1 LKIEEKLNLLQFQK
15 QNQNENNKGGG
26 IMNDVKIASDLARMS
41 IGVMDTTAQIM
52 QLLRALTLFY
62 VEKMKDDRDRQLLLD
77 FYGAGEKEIK
87 LLREQNKK
95 DGKNNP
101 LTIKSYD
108 INPSNLKIL
117 QSICKRDGIAYM
129 INQISTTDLVPDG
142 IGDSVQTGKFTMS
155 VYSTRQQEFEAA
167 IREAKIRSGQELEM
181 DASYL
186 IGPSNLREKDAL
198 QRKGVIFI
206 DTQLASENPIKW
218 MKEPIPE
225 DKYVLMRQTIQKLPP
240 EMRSTLIYRKLE
252 DGTRQVGFLSK
263 TEQLFD
269 KKGNRYVEDRK
280 YDATNIMKG
289 VMASVNLQ
297 MRSKGIDDKL
307 KNIENISKLK
317 EIVIDKALK
326 NEFKSKDDILNDL
339 KSIKMD
345 ENDKKLFLSE
355 LNKKDF
361 DIKKLKEI
369 INKQDIKQETKD
381 AFSKDLDLSK
391 NELYIVPIT
400 INKTK
405 DNKIE
410 YTLNTKES
418 ICMDD
423 KFTVRVQGL
432 DDLVVK
438 DRDSMKNNLDKKLTE
453 FSEKDGN
460 SFVVLTRNEFNALE
474 LADKKYMKTGKKLK
488 NEKIKF
494 MSENEDK
501 YAFEQ
506 NHGITKEEFLANN
519 ILDQIHSKQERF
531 LAISD
536 NDYMSADEFLK
547 DVNKTVVEVAAKED
561 EITNKVD
568 ENYQTVKNE
577 VLQDIKDEEGEI
589 VVEDQDLGIEIYNAF
604 NESDELIGDK
614 EAYVLNDSF
623 DQYIK
628 NEAKSVENSQK
639 DLETEVQ
646 QVIPFGGEARE

>member
-1 LKIEEKLNLLQFQK
+1 
-15 QNQNENNKGGG
+15 
-26 IMNDVKIASDLARMS
+26 MNDVKIASDLARMS

-198 QRKGVIFI
+198 QRKGIIFI

-225 DKYVLMRQTIQKLPP
+225 DKYVLMRQAIQKLPP

-317 EIVIDKALK
+317 ELVIDKALK
-326 NEFKSKDDILNDL
+326 NEFKSKNDILNDL

-501 YAFEQ
+501 YTFEQ

-639 DLETEVQ
+639 NLETEVQ

>member
-1 LKIEEKLNLLQFQK
+1 
-15 QNQNENNKGGG
+15 
-26 IMNDVKIASDLARMS
+26 MNDVKIASDLARMS
-41 IGVMDTTAQIM
+41 IGVMDTTAQTM
-52 QLLRALTLFY
+52 QLLRALALFY

-87 LLREQNKK
+87 LLREQNQKK
-95 DGKNNP
+95 GTNNP

-117 QSICKRDGIAYM
+117 QSICKREEIAYI

-317 EIVIDKALK
+317 ELVIDKALK

-361 DIKKLKEI
+361 DIQKLKDI

-381 AFSKDLDLSK
+381 AFSKNLDLSK
-391 NELYIVPIT
+391 NELYIVPLT
-400 INKTK
+400 IKKTRGK
-405 DNKIE
+405 ERE
-410 YTLNTKES
+410 YTLNTRES
-418 ICMDD
+418 ICIDD

-453 FSEKDGN
+453 FSEKEGN
-460 SFVVLTRNEFNALE
+460 SFVVLTRDEYNALE
-474 LADKKYMKTGKKLK
+474 LADKKYMKTGKRLR

-494 MSENEDK
+494 MSENKDK

-506 NHGITKEEFLANN
+506 SNGITKEQFIADN

-568 ENYQTVKNE
+568 ERYQTVKNE
-577 VLQDIKDEEGEI
+577 VLQDIKEEEGEI
-589 VVEDQDLGIEIYNAF
+589 IVEDQDLGIEIYQAF
-604 NESDELIGDK
+604 DESNELIGDK

-628 NEAKSVENSQK
+628 NEAKSVENNQK

>member
-1 LKIEEKLNLLQFQK
+1 
-15 QNQNENNKGGG
+15 
-26 IMNDVKIASDLARMS
+26 MNDVKIASDLARMS

-307 KNIENISKLK
+307 KNIENINELK

-361 DIKKLKEI
+361 DIQKLKEI

-381 AFSKDLDLSK
+381 AFSKNLDLSK
-391 NELYIVPIT
+391 NELYIVPLT
-400 INKTK
+400 IKKTRGK
-405 DNKIE
+405 ERE
-410 YTLNTKES
+410 YTLNTRES
-418 ICMDD
+418 ICIDD

-453 FSEKDGN
+453 FSEKEGN
-460 SFVVLTRNEFNALE
+460 SFVVLTRDEYNALE
-474 LADKKYMKTGKKLK
+474 LADKKYMKTGKRLR

-506 NHGITKEEFLANN
+506 SNGITKEQFIADN

-547 DVNKTVVEVAAKED
+547 DVNKTVIEVAAKED

-568 ENYQTVKNE
+568 ERYQTVKNE

-628 NEAKSVENSQK
+628 NEAKSMENIDKDVEK
-639 DLETEVQ
+639 EVQ

>member
-1 LKIEEKLNLLQFQK
+1 
-15 QNQNENNKGGG
+15 
-26 IMNDVKIASDLARMS
+26 MNDVKIASDLARMS

-117 QSICKRDGIAYM
+117 QSICKREEIAYM

-317 EIVIDKALK
+317 ELVIDKALK

-339 KSIKMD
+339 KSIKMN

-361 DIKKLKEI
+361 DIQKLKDI
-369 INKQDIKQETKD
+369 INKQDIKQEMKD

-391 NELYIVPIT
+391 NELYIVPLT
-400 INKTK
+400 IKKTRGK
-405 DNKIE
+405 ERE
-410 YTLNTKES
+410 YTLNTRES
-418 ICMDD
+418 ICIDD

-453 FSEKDGN
+453 FSEKEGN
-460 SFVVLTRNEFNALE
+460 SFVVLTRDEYNALE
-474 LADKKYMKTGKKLK
+474 LADKKYMKTGKRLR

-547 DVNKTVVEVAAKED
+547 DVNKTVIEVAAKED

-568 ENYQTVKNE
+568 ERYQTVKNE
-577 VLQDIKDEEGEI
+577 VLQDIKEEEGEI
-589 VVEDQDLGIEIYNAF
+589 IVEDQDLGIEIYQAF
-604 NESDELIGDK
+604 DESNELIGDK

-628 NEAKSVENSQK
+628 NEAKSVENNQK

>member
-1 LKIEEKLNLLQFQK
+1 
-15 QNQNENNKGGG
+15 
-26 IMNDVKIASDLARMS
+26 MNDVKIASDLARMS

-186 IGPSNLREKDAL
+186 IGPSNLRKKDAL

-317 EIVIDKALK
+317 ELVIDKALK

-361 DIKKLKEI
+361 DIQKLKDI

-381 AFSKDLDLSK
+381 AFSKNLDLSK
-391 NELYIVPIT
+391 NELYIVPLT
-400 INKTK
+400 IKKTRGK
-405 DNKIE
+405 ERE
-410 YTLNTKES
+410 YTLNTRES
-418 ICMDD
+418 ICIDD

-453 FSEKDGN
+453 FSEKEGN
-460 SFVVLTRNEFNALE
+460 SFVVLTRDEYNALE
-474 LADKKYMKTGKKLK
+474 LADKKYMKTGKRLR

-506 NHGITKEEFLANN
+506 SNGITKEQFIADN

-568 ENYQTVKNE
+568 ERYQTVKNE
-577 VLQDIKDEEGEI
+577 VLQDIKEEEGEI
-589 VVEDQDLGIEIYNAF
+589 IVEDQDLGIEIYQAF
-604 NESDELIGDK
+604 DESNELIGDK

-628 NEAKSVENSQK
+628 NEAKSVENNQK

>member
-1 LKIEEKLNLLQFQK
+1 
-15 QNQNENNKGGG
+15 
-26 IMNDVKIASDLARMS
+26 MNDVKIASDLARMS

-317 EIVIDKALK
+317 ELVIYKALK

-361 DIKKLKEI
+361 DIQKLKDI

-381 AFSKDLDLSK
+381 AFSKNLDLSK
-391 NELYIVPIT
+391 NELYIVPLT
-400 INKTK
+400 IKKTRGK
-405 DNKIE
+405 ERE
-410 YTLNTKES
+410 YTLNTRES
-418 ICMDD
+418 ICIDD

-453 FSEKDGN
+453 FSEKEGN
-460 SFVVLTRNEFNALE
+460 SFVVLTRNEYNALE
-474 LADKKYMKTGKKLK
+474 LADKKYMKTGKRLR

-506 NHGITKEEFLANN
+506 SNGITKEQFIADN

-568 ENYQTVKNE
+568 ERYQTVKNE
-577 VLQDIKDEEGEI
+577 VLQDIKEEEGEI
-589 VVEDQDLGIEIYNAF
+589 IVEDQDLGIEIYNAF

-628 NEAKSVENSQK
+628 NEAKSMENIDKDVEK
-639 DLETEVQ
+639 EVQ

>member
-1 LKIEEKLNLLQFQK
+1 
-15 QNQNENNKGGG
+15 
-26 IMNDVKIASDLARMS
+26 MNDVKIASDLARMS

-87 LLREQNKK
+87 LLREQNQKK
-95 DGKNNP
+95 GTNNP

-117 QSICKRDGIAYM
+117 QSICKREEIAYM

-225 DKYVLMRQTIQKLPP
+225 DKYVLMRQAIQKLPP

-317 EIVIDKALK
+317 ELVIDKALK

-361 DIKKLKEI
+361 DIQKLKDI
-369 INKQDIKQETKD
+369 INKQDIKQEMKD

-391 NELYIVPIT
+391 NELYIVPLT
-400 INKTK
+400 IKKTRGK
-405 DNKIE
+405 ERE
-410 YTLNTKES
+410 YTLNTRES
-418 ICMDD
+418 ICIDD

-453 FSEKDGN
+453 FSEKEGN
-460 SFVVLTRNEFNALE
+460 SFVVLTRDEYNALE
-474 LADKKYMKTGKKLK
+474 LADKKYMKTGKRLR

-506 NHGITKEEFLANN
+506 SNGITKEQFIADN

-547 DVNKTVVEVAAKED
+547 DVNKTVIEVAAKED

-568 ENYQTVKNE
+568 ERYQTVKNE

-628 NEAKSVENSQK
+628 NEAKSVENNQK

>member
-1 LKIEEKLNLLQFQK
+1 
-15 QNQNENNKGGG
+15 
-26 IMNDVKIASDLARMS
+26 MNDVKIASDLARMS

-87 LLREQNKK
+87 LLREQNQKK
-95 DGKNNP
+95 GTNNP

-117 QSICKRDGIAYM
+117 QSICKREGIAYM

-345 ENDKKLFLSE
+345 ETDKKLFLSE

-438 DRDSMKNNLDKKLTE
+438 DRDSIKNNLDKKLTE

-501 YAFEQ
+501 YTFEQ

>member
-1 LKIEEKLNLLQFQK
+1 
-15 QNQNENNKGGG
+15 
-26 IMNDVKIASDLARMS
+26 MNDVKIASDLARMS

-77 FYGAGEKEIK
+77 FYGAGKKEIK
-87 LLREQNKK
+87 LLREQNQKK
-95 DGKNNP
+95 GTNNP

-117 QSICKRDGIAYM
+117 QSICKREGIAYM

-307 KNIENISKLK
+307 KNIENINELK

-369 INKQDIKQETKD
+369 INKQDLKQETKD

-568 ENYQTVKNE
+568 ERYQTVKNE
-577 VLQDIKDEEGEI
+577 VLQDIKEEEGEI
-589 VVEDQDLGIEIYNAF
+589 IVEDQDLGIEIYQAF
-604 NESDELIGDK
+604 DESNELIGDK

-628 NEAKSVENSQK
+628 NEAKSVENNQK

-646 QVIPFGGEARE
+646 QVIPFGGEERE

>member
-1 LKIEEKLNLLQFQK
+1 
-15 QNQNENNKGGG
+15 
-26 IMNDVKIASDLARMS
+26 MNDVKIASDLARMS

-87 LLREQNKK
+87 LLREQNQKK
-95 DGKNNP
+95 GTNNP

-307 KNIENISKLK
+307 KNIETISKLK
-317 EIVIDKALK
+317 ELVIDKALK
-326 NEFKSKDDILNDL
+326 NEFKSKDDIMNDL

-361 DIKKLKEI
+361 DIQKLKDI

-381 AFSKDLDLSK
+381 AFFKDLDLSK
-391 NELYIVPIT
+391 NELYIVPLT
-400 INKTK
+400 IKKTRGK
-405 DNKIE
+405 ERE
-410 YTLNTKES
+410 YTLNTRES
-418 ICMDD
+418 ICVDD

-453 FSEKDGN
+453 FSEKEGN
-460 SFVVLTRNEFNALE
+460 SFVVLTRDEYNALE
-474 LADKKYMKTGKKLK
+474 LADKKYMKTGKRLR

-506 NHGITKEEFLANN
+506 SNGITKEQFIADN

-568 ENYQTVKNE
+568 ERYQTVKNE
-577 VLQDIKDEEGEI
+577 VLQDIKEEEGEI
-589 VVEDQDLGIEIYNAF
+589 IVEDQDLGIEIYQAF
-604 NESDELIGDK
+604 DESNELIGDK

-628 NEAKSVENSQK
+628 NEAKSVENNQK

>member
-1 LKIEEKLNLLQFQK
+1 
-15 QNQNENNKGGG
+15 
-26 IMNDVKIASDLARMS
+26 MNDVKIASDLARMS

-87 LLREQNKK
+87 LLREQNQKK
-95 DGKNNP
+95 GTNNP

-186 IGPSNLREKDAL
+186 IGPSNLREKDVL

-225 DKYVLMRQTIQKLPP
+225 DKYVLMRQAIQKLPP

-317 EIVIDKALK
+317 ELVIDKALK

-361 DIKKLKEI
+361 DIQKLKDI

-381 AFSKDLDLSK
+381 AFSKNLDLSK
-391 NELYIVPIT
+391 NELYIVPLT
-400 INKTK
+400 IKKTRGK
-405 DNKIE
+405 ERE
-410 YTLNTKES
+410 YTLNTRES
-418 ICMDD
+418 ICIDD

-453 FSEKDGN
+453 FSEKEGN
-460 SFVVLTRNEFNALE
+460 SFVVLTRDEYNALE
-474 LADKKYMKTGKKLK
+474 LADKKYMKTGKRLR

-494 MSENEDK
+494 MSENEDR

-506 NHGITKEEFLANN
+506 NHGITKEQFLADN

-568 ENYQTVKNE
+568 ERYQTVKNE
-577 VLQDIKDEEGEI
+577 VLQDIKEEEGEI
-589 VVEDQDLGIEIYNAF
+589 IVEDQDLGIEIYQAF
-604 NESDELIGDK
+604 DESNELIGDK

-628 NEAKSVENSQK
+628 NEAKSVENNQK

-646 QVIPFGGEARE
+646 QVIPFGGEERE

>member
-1 LKIEEKLNLLQFQK
+1 
-15 QNQNENNKGGG
+15 
-26 IMNDVKIASDLARMS
+26 MNDVKIASDLARMS

-87 LLREQNKK
+87 LLREQNQKK
-95 DGKNNP
+95 GTNNP

-117 QSICKRDGIAYM
+117 QSICKREEIAYM

-317 EIVIDKALK
+317 ELVIDKALK

-361 DIKKLKEI
+361 DIQKLKDI

-381 AFSKDLDLSK
+381 AFSKNLDLSK
-391 NELYIVPIT
+391 NELYIVPLT
-400 INKTK
+400 IKKTRGK
-405 DNKIE
+405 ERE
-410 YTLNTKES
+410 YTLNTRES
-418 ICMDD
+418 ICIDD

-453 FSEKDGN
+453 FSEKEGN
-460 SFVVLTRNEFNALE
+460 SFVVLTRDEYNALE
-474 LADKKYMKTGKKLK
+474 LADKKYMKTGKRLR

-506 NHGITKEEFLANN
+506 SNGITKEQFIADN

-568 ENYQTVKNE
+568 ERYQTVKNE
-577 VLQDIKDEEGEI
+577 VLQDIKEEEGEI
-589 VVEDQDLGIEIYNAF
+589 IVEDQDLGIEIYQAF
-604 NESDELIGDK
+604 DESNELIGDK

-628 NEAKSVENSQK
+628 NEAKSVENNQK

>member
-1 LKIEEKLNLLQFQK
+1 
-15 QNQNENNKGGG
+15 
-26 IMNDVKIASDLARMS
+26 MNDVKIASDLARMS

-87 LLREQNKK
+87 LLREQNQKK
-95 DGKNNP
+95 GTNNP

-307 KNIENISKLK
+307 KNIENINKLK
-317 EIVIDKALK
+317 EIAINKVLT

-361 DIKKLKEI
+361 DIQKLKDI
-369 INKQDIKQETKD
+369 INKQDIKKETKD
-381 AFSKDLDLSK
+381 ALSKNLDLSK
-391 NELYIVPIT
+391 NELYIVPVT
-400 INKTK
+400 IKKTRGK
-405 DNKIE
+405 ERE

-418 ICMDD
+418 ICIDD

-453 FSEKDGN
+453 FSEKEGN
-460 SFVVLTRNEFNALE
+460 SFVVLTRDEYNALE
-474 LADKKYMKTGKKLK
+474 LADKKYMKTEKRLR

-506 NHGITKEEFLANN
+506 NHGLTKEEFLANN

-547 DVNKTVVEVAAKED
+547 DVNKTVIEVAAKED

-568 ENYQTVKNE
+568 ERYQTVKNE

-628 NEAKSVENSQK
+628 NEAKSMENIDKDVEK
-639 DLETEVQ
+639 EVQ

>member
-1 LKIEEKLNLLQFQK
+1 
-15 QNQNENNKGGG
+15 
-26 IMNDVKIASDLARMS
+26 MNDVKIASDLARMS

-87 LLREQNKK
+87 LLREQNQKK
-95 DGKNNP
+95 GTNNP

-117 QSICKRDGIAYM
+117 QSICKKEGIAYM

-317 EIVIDKALK
+317 ELVIDKALK

-339 KSIKMD
+339 KSIKMN

-361 DIKKLKEI
+361 DIQKLKDI
-369 INKQDIKQETKD
+369 INKQDIKQEMKD

-391 NELYIVPIT
+391 NELYIVPLT
-400 INKTK
+400 IKKTRGK
-405 DNKIE
+405 ERE
-410 YTLNTKES
+410 YTLNTRES
-418 ICMDD
+418 ICIDD

-453 FSEKDGN
+453 FSEKEGN
-460 SFVVLTRNEFNALE
+460 SFVVLTRDEYNALE
-474 LADKKYMKTGKKLK
+474 LADKKYMKTGKRLR

-547 DVNKTVVEVAAKED
+547 DVNKTVIEVAAKED

-568 ENYQTVKNE
+568 ERYQTVKNE

-628 NEAKSVENSQK
+628 NEAKSVENNQK

>member
-1 LKIEEKLNLLQFQK
+1 
-15 QNQNENNKGGG
+15 
-26 IMNDVKIASDLARMS
+26 MNDVKIASDLARMS

-87 LLREQNKK
+87 LLREQNQKK
-95 DGKNNP
+95 GTNNP

-117 QSICKRDGIAYM
+117 QSICKREGIAYM

-501 YAFEQ
+501 YVFEQ

>member
-1 LKIEEKLNLLQFQK
+1 
-15 QNQNENNKGGG
+15 
-26 IMNDVKIASDLARMS
+26 MNDVKIASDLARMS

-87 LLREQNKK
+87 LLREQNQKK
-95 DGKNNP
+95 GTNNP

-225 DKYVLMRQTIQKLPP
+225 DKYVLMRQAIQKLPP

-317 EIVIDKALK
+317 ELVIDKALK
-326 NEFKSKDDILNDL
+326 NEFKSKDNILNDL

-361 DIKKLKEI
+361 DIQKLKDI

-381 AFSKDLDLSK
+381 AFSKNLDLSK
-391 NELYIVPIT
+391 NELYIVPLT
-400 INKTK
+400 IKKTRGK
-405 DNKIE
+405 ERE
-410 YTLNTKES
+410 YTLNTRES
-418 ICMDD
+418 ICIDD

-453 FSEKDGN
+453 FSEKEGN
-460 SFVVLTRNEFNALE
+460 SFVVLTRDEYNALE
-474 LADKKYMKTGKKLK
+474 LADKKYMKTGKRLR

-547 DVNKTVVEVAAKED
+547 DVNKTVIEVAAKED

-568 ENYQTVKNE
+568 ERYQTVKNE

-628 NEAKSVENSQK
+628 NEAKSVENNQK

>member
-1 LKIEEKLNLLQFQK
+1 
-15 QNQNENNKGGG
+15 
-26 IMNDVKIASDLARMS
+26 MNDVKIASDLARMS

-87 LLREQNKK
+87 LLREQNQKK
-95 DGKNNP
+95 GTNNP

-317 EIVIDKALK
+317 ELVIDKALK

-361 DIKKLKEI
+361 DIQKLKDI

-381 AFSKDLDLSK
+381 AFSKNLDLSK
-391 NELYIVPIT
+391 NELYIVPLT
-400 INKTK
+400 IKKTRGK
-405 DNKIE
+405 ERE
-410 YTLNTKES
+410 YTLNTRES
-418 ICMDD
+418 ICIDD

-453 FSEKDGN
+453 FSEKEGN
-460 SFVVLTRNEFNALE
+460 SFVVLTRDEYNALE
-474 LADKKYMKTGKKLK
+474 LADKKYMKTGKRLR

-506 NHGITKEEFLANN
+506 SNGITKEQFIADN

-568 ENYQTVKNE
+568 ERYQTVKNE
-577 VLQDIKDEEGEI
+577 VLQDIKEEEGEI
-589 VVEDQDLGIEIYNAF
+589 IVEDQDLGIEIYQAF
-604 NESDELIGDK
+604 DESNELIGDK

-628 NEAKSVENSQK
+628 NEAKSVENNQK

>member
-1 LKIEEKLNLLQFQK
+1 
-15 QNQNENNKGGG
+15 
-26 IMNDVKIASDLARMS
+26 MNDVKIASDLARMS

-87 LLREQNKK
+87 LLREQNQKK
-95 DGKNNP
+95 GTNNP

-317 EIVIDKALK
+317 ELVIDKALK

-361 DIKKLKEI
+361 DIQKLKDI

-381 AFSKDLDLSK
+381 AFSKNLDLSK
-391 NELYIVPIT
+391 NELYIVPLT
-400 INKTK
+400 IKKTRGK
-405 DNKIE
+405 ERE
-410 YTLNTKES
+410 YTLNTRES
-418 ICMDD
+418 ICIDD

-453 FSEKDGN
+453 FSEKEGN
-460 SFVVLTRNEFNALE
+460 SFVVLTRDEYNALE
-474 LADKKYMKTGKKLK
+474 LADKKYMKTGKRLR

-506 NHGITKEEFLANN
+506 SNGITKEQFIADN

-568 ENYQTVKNE
+568 ERYQTVKNE
-577 VLQDIKDEEGEI
+577 VLQDIKEEEGEI
-589 VVEDQDLGIEIYNAF
+589 IVEDQDLGIEIYQAF
-604 NESDELIGDK
+604 DESNELIGDK
-614 EAYVLNDSF
+614 EAYILNDSF

-628 NEAKSVENSQK
+628 NEAKSVENNQK

>member
-1 LKIEEKLNLLQFQK
+1 
-15 QNQNENNKGGG
+15 
-26 IMNDVKIASDLARMS
+26 MNDVKIASDLARMS

-87 LLREQNKK
+87 LLREQNQKK
-95 DGKNNP
+95 GTNNP

-225 DKYVLMRQTIQKLPP
+225 DKYVLMRQAIQKLPP

-317 EIVIDKALK
+317 ELVIDKALK

-361 DIKKLKEI
+361 DIQKLKDI
-369 INKQDIKQETKD
+369 INKQDIKQEMKD
-381 AFSKDLDLSK
+381 AFSKNLDLSK
-391 NELYIVPIT
+391 NELYIVPLT
-400 INKTK
+400 IKKTRGK
-405 DNKIE
+405 ERE
-410 YTLNTKES
+410 YTLNTRES
-418 ICMDD
+418 ICIDD

-453 FSEKDGN
+453 FSEKEGN
-460 SFVVLTRNEFNALE
+460 SFVVLTRDEYNALE
-474 LADKKYMKTGKKLK
+474 LADKKYMKTGKRLR

-494 MSENEDK
+494 MSENEDR

-506 NHGITKEEFLANN
+506 NHGITKEQFLADT

-547 DVNKTVVEVAAKED
+547 DINKTVIEVAAKED

-568 ENYQTVKNE
+568 ERYQTVKNE

-589 VVEDQDLGIEIYNAF
+589 IVEDQDLGIEIYQAF
-604 NESDELIGDK
+604 DESNELIGDK

-628 NEAKSVENSQK
+628 NEAKSVENNQK

>member
-1 LKIEEKLNLLQFQK
+1 
-15 QNQNENNKGGG
+15 
-26 IMNDVKIASDLARMS
+26 MNDVKIASDLARMS

-87 LLREQNKK
+87 LLREQNQKK
-95 DGKNNP
+95 GTNNP

-117 QSICKRDGIAYM
+117 QSICKREGIAYM

-317 EIVIDKALK
+317 ELVIDKALK

-381 AFSKDLDLSK
+381 VFSKDLNLSK

-547 DVNKTVVEVAAKED
+547 DVNKTVIEVAAKED

-628 NEAKSVENSQK
+628 NEAKSVADNQK

>member
-1 LKIEEKLNLLQFQK
+1 
-15 QNQNENNKGGG
+15 
-26 IMNDVKIASDLARMS
+26 MNDVKIASDLARMS

-198 QRKGVIFI
+198 QRKGIIFI

-225 DKYVLMRQTIQKLPP
+225 DKYVLMRQAIQKLPP

-628 NEAKSVENSQK
+628 NEAKSVADNQK

>member
-1 LKIEEKLNLLQFQK
+1 
-15 QNQNENNKGGG
+15 
-26 IMNDVKIASDLARMS
+26 MNDVKIASDLARMS

-317 EIVIDKALK
+317 ELVIDKALK
-326 NEFKSKDDILNDL
+326 NEFKSKDDIMNDL

-628 NEAKSVENSQK
+628 NEAKSVADNQK

>member
-1 LKIEEKLNLLQFQK
+1 
-15 QNQNENNKGGG
+15 
-26 IMNDVKIASDLARMS
+26 MNDVKIASDLARMS

-87 LLREQNKK
+87 LLREQNQKK
-95 DGKNNP
+95 GTNNP

-155 VYSTRQQEFEAA
+155 IYSTRQQEFEAA

-198 QRKGVIFI
+198 QRKGIIFI

-317 EIVIDKALK
+317 ELVIDKALK

-369 INKQDIKQETKD
+369 INKQDLKQETKD

-438 DRDSMKNNLDKKLTE
+438 DRYSMKNNLDKKLTE

-568 ENYQTVKNE
+568 ERYQTVKNE
-577 VLQDIKDEEGEI
+577 VLQDIKEEEGEI
-589 VVEDQDLGIEIYNAF
+589 IVEDQDLGIEIYQAF
-604 NESDELIGDK
+604 DESNELIGDK

-628 NEAKSVENSQK
+628 NEAKSVENNQK

-646 QVIPFGGEARE
+646 QVIPFGGEERE

>member
-1 LKIEEKLNLLQFQK
+1 
-15 QNQNENNKGGG
+15 
-26 IMNDVKIASDLARMS
+26 MNDVKIASDLARMS

-87 LLREQNKK
+87 LLREQNQKK
-95 DGKNNP
+95 GTNNP

-225 DKYVLMRQTIQKLPP
+225 DKYVLMRQAIQKLPP

-317 EIVIDKALK
+317 ELVIDKALK

-361 DIKKLKEI
+361 DIQKLKDI

-381 AFSKDLDLSK
+381 AFSKNLDLSK
-391 NELYIVPIT
+391 NELYIVPLT
-400 INKTK
+400 IKKTRGK
-405 DNKIE
+405 ERE
-410 YTLNTKES
+410 YTLNTRES
-418 ICMDD
+418 ICIDD

-453 FSEKDGN
+453 FSEKEGN
-460 SFVVLTRNEFNALE
+460 SFVVLTRDEYNALE
-474 LADKKYMKTGKKLK
+474 LADKKYMKTGKRLR

-506 NHGITKEEFLANN
+506 SNGITKEQFIADN

-568 ENYQTVKNE
+568 ERYQTVKNE
-577 VLQDIKDEEGEI
+577 VLQDIKEEEGEI
-589 VVEDQDLGIEIYNAF
+589 IVEDQDLGIEIYQAF
-604 NESDELIGDK
+604 DESNELIGDK

-628 NEAKSVENSQK
+628 NEAKSVENNQK

>member
-1 LKIEEKLNLLQFQK
+1 
-15 QNQNENNKGGG
+15 
-26 IMNDVKIASDLARMS
+26 MNDVKIASDLARMS

-87 LLREQNKK
+87 LLREQNQKK
-95 DGKNNP
+95 GTNNP

-117 QSICKRDGIAYM
+117 QSICKREGIAYM

-345 ENDKKLFLSE
+345 ETDKKLFLSE

-536 NDYMSADEFLK
+536 NDYMTADEFLK
-547 DVNKTVVEVAAKED
+547 DVNKTVIEVAAKED

-628 NEAKSVENSQK
+628 NEAKSMENIDKNVEK
-639 DLETEVQ
+639 EVQ
-646 QVIPFGGEARE
+646 QVIPLGGEARE

>member
-1 LKIEEKLNLLQFQK
+1 
-15 QNQNENNKGGG
+15 
-26 IMNDVKIASDLARMS
+26 MNDVKIASDLARMS

-52 QLLRALTLFY
+52 QLLRDLTLFY

-87 LLREQNKK
+87 LLREQNQKK
-95 DGKNNP
+95 GTNNP

-317 EIVIDKALK
+317 ELVIDKALK

-361 DIKKLKEI
+361 DIQKLKDI

-381 AFSKDLDLSK
+381 ALSKNLDLSK
-391 NELYIVPIT
+391 NELYIVPLT
-400 INKTK
+400 IKKTRGK
-405 DNKIE
+405 ERE
-410 YTLNTKES
+410 YTLNTRES
-418 ICMDD
+418 ICIDD

-453 FSEKDGN
+453 FSEKEGN
-460 SFVVLTRNEFNALE
+460 SFVVLTRDEYNALE
-474 LADKKYMKTGKKLK
+474 LADKKYMKTGKRLR

-494 MSENEDK
+494 MSENEDR

-506 NHGITKEEFLANN
+506 NHGITKEQFLADT

-531 LAISD
+531 LAISN

-547 DVNKTVVEVAAKED
+547 DVNKTVIEVAAKED

-568 ENYQTVKNE
+568 ERYQTVKNE
-577 VLQDIKDEEGEI
+577 VLQDIKEEEGEI
-589 VVEDQDLGIEIYNAF
+589 IVEDQDLGIEIYQAF
-604 NESDELIGDK
+604 DESNELIGDK

-628 NEAKSVENSQK
+628 NEAKSVENNQK

-646 QVIPFGGEARE
+646 QVIPFGGEVRE

>member
-1 LKIEEKLNLLQFQK
+1 
-15 QNQNENNKGGG
+15 
-26 IMNDVKIASDLARMS
+26 MNDVKIASDLARMS

-339 KSIKMD
+339 KLIKMD

-604 NESDELIGDK
+604 NESDELIGNK

-628 NEAKSVENSQK
+628 NEAKSVENNQK

>member
-1 LKIEEKLNLLQFQK
+1 
-15 QNQNENNKGGG
+15 
-26 IMNDVKIASDLARMS
+26 MNDVKIASDLARMS

-87 LLREQNKK
+87 LLREQNQKK
-95 DGKNNP
+95 GTNNP

-225 DKYVLMRQTIQKLPP
+225 DKYVLMRQAIQKLPP

-307 KNIENISKLK
+307 KNIENINELK

-361 DIKKLKEI
+361 DIQKLKDI

-547 DVNKTVVEVAAKED
+547 DVNKTVIEVAAKED

-568 ENYQTVKNE
+568 ERYQTVKNE

-628 NEAKSVENSQK
+628 NEAKSVENNQK

>member
-1 LKIEEKLNLLQFQK
+1 
-15 QNQNENNKGGG
+15 
-26 IMNDVKIASDLARMS
+26 MNDVKIASDLARMS

-87 LLREQNKK
+87 LLREQNQKK
-95 DGKNNP
+95 GTNNP

-317 EIVIDKALK
+317 ELVIDKALK

-361 DIKKLKEI
+361 DIQKLKDI
-369 INKQDIKQETKD
+369 INKQDIKQEMKD
-381 AFSKDLDLSK
+381 AFSKNLDLSK
-391 NELYIVPIT
+391 NELYIVPLT
-400 INKTK
+400 IKKTRGK
-405 DNKIE
+405 ERE
-410 YTLNTKES
+410 YTLNTRES
-418 ICMDD
+418 ICIDD

-453 FSEKDGN
+453 FSEKEGN
-460 SFVVLTRNEFNALE
+460 SFVVLTRDEYNALE
-474 LADKKYMKTGKKLK
+474 LANKKYMKTGKRLR

-506 NHGITKEEFLANN
+506 SNGITKEQFLADN

-547 DVNKTVVEVAAKED
+547 DVNKTVIEVAAKED

-568 ENYQTVKNE
+568 ERYQTVKNE

-589 VVEDQDLGIEIYNAF
+589 VVEDQDLGIEIYQAF
-604 NESDELIGDK
+604 DESNELIGDK

-628 NEAKSVENSQK
+628 NEAKSVENNQK

-646 QVIPFGGEARE
+646 QVIPFGGEERE

>member
-1 LKIEEKLNLLQFQK
+1 
-15 QNQNENNKGGG
+15 
-26 IMNDVKIASDLARMS
+26 MNDVKIASDLARMS

-87 LLREQNKK
+87 LLREQNQKK
-95 DGKNNP
+95 GTNNP

-142 IGDSVQTGKFTMS
+142 IGDSIQTGKFTMS

-297 MRSKGIDDKL
+297 MRSKEIDDKL

-501 YAFEQ
+501 YVFEQ

>member
-1 LKIEEKLNLLQFQK
+1 
-15 QNQNENNKGGG
+15 
-26 IMNDVKIASDLARMS
+26 MNDVKIASDLARMS

-225 DKYVLMRQTIQKLPP
+225 DKYVLMRQAIQKLPP

-297 MRSKGIDDKL
+297 MRSKEIDDKL

-317 EIVIDKALK
+317 ELVIDKALK

-361 DIKKLKEI
+361 DIQKLKDI
-369 INKQDIKQETKD
+369 INKQDIKQEIKD
-381 AFSKDLDLSK
+381 AFSKNLDLSK
-391 NELYIVPIT
+391 NELYIVPLT
-400 INKTK
+400 IKKTRGK
-405 DNKIE
+405 ERE
-410 YTLNTKES
+410 YTLNTRES
-418 ICMDD
+418 ICVDD

-453 FSEKDGN
+453 FSEKEGN
-460 SFVVLTRNEFNALE
+460 SFVVLTRDEYNALE
-474 LADKKYMKTGKKLK
+474 LADKKYMKTGKRLR

-494 MSENEDK
+494 MSENEDR

-506 NHGITKEEFLANN
+506 NHGITKEQFLADT

-547 DVNKTVVEVAAKED
+547 DVNKTVIEVAAKED

-568 ENYQTVKNE
+568 ERYQTVKNE
-577 VLQDIKDEEGEI
+577 VLQDIKEEEGEI
-589 VVEDQDLGIEIYNAF
+589 IVEDQDLGIEIYQAF
-604 NESDELIGDK
+604 DESNELIGDK

-628 NEAKSVENSQK
+628 NETKSVENNQK

>member
-1 LKIEEKLNLLQFQK
+1 
-15 QNQNENNKGGG
+15 
-26 IMNDVKIASDLARMS
+26 MNDVKIASDLARMS

-87 LLREQNKK
+87 LLREQNQKK
-95 DGKNNP
+95 GTNNP

-117 QSICKRDGIAYM
+117 QSICKREGIAYM

-225 DKYVLMRQTIQKLPP
+225 DKYVLMRQAIQKLPP

-317 EIVIDKALK
+317 EIAIDKALK

-547 DVNKTVVEVAAKED
+547 DVNKTVIEVAAKED

-628 NEAKSVENSQK
+628 NEAKSVENNQK

>member
-1 LKIEEKLNLLQFQK
+1 
-15 QNQNENNKGGG
+15 
-26 IMNDVKIASDLARMS
+26 MNDVKIASDLARMS

-317 EIVIDKALK
+317 ELVIDKALK

-361 DIKKLKEI
+361 DIQKLKDI

-547 DVNKTVVEVAAKED
+547 DVNKTVIEVAAKED

-568 ENYQTVKNE
+568 ERYQTVKNE

-589 VVEDQDLGIEIYNAF
+589 VVEDQDLGIEIYQAF
-604 NESDELIGDK
+604 DESNELIGDK

>member
-1 LKIEEKLNLLQFQK
+1 
-15 QNQNENNKGGG
+15 
-26 IMNDVKIASDLARMS
+26 MNDVKIASDLARMS

-198 QRKGVIFI
+198 QRKGIIFI

-225 DKYVLMRQTIQKLPP
+225 DKYVLMRQAIQKLPP

-339 KSIKMD
+339 KLIKMD

-531 LAISD
+531 LSISD

-568 ENYQTVKNE
+568 ERYQTVKNE

-589 VVEDQDLGIEIYNAF
+589 VVEDQDLGIEIYQAF
-604 NESDELIGDK
+604 DESNELIGDK

-628 NEAKSVENSQK
+628 NEAKSVENNQK

>member
-1 LKIEEKLNLLQFQK
+1 
-15 QNQNENNKGGG
+15 
-26 IMNDVKIASDLARMS
+26 MNDVKIASDLARMS

-62 VEKMKDDRDRQLLLD
+62 VEKMKDDRDRQLLLN

-198 QRKGVIFI
+198 QRKGIIFI

-225 DKYVLMRQTIQKLPP
+225 DKYVLMRQAIQKLPP

-339 KSIKMD
+339 KLIKMD

-361 DIKKLKEI
+361 DIQKLKDI

-381 AFSKDLDLSK
+381 AFSKNLDLSK
-391 NELYIVPIT
+391 NELYIVPLT
-400 INKTK
+400 IKKTRGK
-405 DNKIE
+405 ERE
-410 YTLNTKES
+410 YTLNTRES
-418 ICMDD
+418 ICIDD

-453 FSEKDGN
+453 FSEKEGN
-460 SFVVLTRNEFNALE
+460 SFVVLTRDEYNALE
-474 LADKKYMKTGKKLK
+474 LADKKYMKTGKRLR

-506 NHGITKEEFLANN
+506 SNGITKEQFIADN

-568 ENYQTVKNE
+568 ERYQTVKNE
-577 VLQDIKDEEGEI
+577 VLQDIKEEEGEI
-589 VVEDQDLGIEIYNAF
+589 IVEDQDLGIEIYQAF
-604 NESDELIGDK
+604 DESNELIGDK
-614 EAYVLNDSF
+614 ESYVLNDSF

-628 NEAKSVENSQK
+628 NEAKSVENNQK

-646 QVIPFGGEARE
+646 QVIPFGGKARE

>member
-1 LKIEEKLNLLQFQK
+1 
-15 QNQNENNKGGG
+15 
-26 IMNDVKIASDLARMS
+26 MNDVKIASDLARMS

-87 LLREQNKK
+87 LLREQNQKK
-95 DGKNNP
+95 GTNNP

-198 QRKGVIFI
+198 QRKNVIFI

-317 EIVIDKALK
+317 ELVIDKALK

-361 DIKKLKEI
+361 DIQKLKDI

-381 AFSKDLDLSK
+381 AFSKNLDLSK
-391 NELYIVPIT
+391 NELYIVPLT
-400 INKTK
+400 IKKTRGK
-405 DNKIE
+405 ERE
-410 YTLNTKES
+410 YTLNTRES
-418 ICMDD
+418 ICIDD

-453 FSEKDGN
+453 FSEKEGN
-460 SFVVLTRNEFNALE
+460 SFVVLTRDEYNALE
-474 LADKKYMKTGKKLK
+474 LADKKYMKTGKRLR

-506 NHGITKEEFLANN
+506 SNGITKEQFIADN

-536 NDYMSADEFLK
+536 NDYMSADKFLK

-568 ENYQTVKNE
+568 ERYQTVKNE
-577 VLQDIKDEEGEI
+577 VLQDIKEEEGEI
-589 VVEDQDLGIEIYNAF
+589 IVEDQDLGIEIYQAF
-604 NESDELIGDK
+604 DESNELIGDK

-628 NEAKSVENSQK
+628 NEAKSVENNQK

>member
-1 LKIEEKLNLLQFQK
+1 
-15 QNQNENNKGGG
+15 
-26 IMNDVKIASDLARMS
+26 MNDVKIASDLARMS

-87 LLREQNKK
+87 LLREQNQKK
-95 DGKNNP
+95 GTNNP

-317 EIVIDKALK
+317 ELVIYKALK
-326 NEFKSKDDILNDL
+326 NEFKSKDDIMNDL

-361 DIKKLKEI
+361 DIQKLKNI
-369 INKQDIKQETKD
+369 IDKQDIKQEAKD
-381 AFSKDLDLSK
+381 AFFKDLDLSK

-568 ENYQTVKNE
+568 ERYQTVKNE
-577 VLQDIKDEEGEI
+577 VLQDIKEEEGEI
-589 VVEDQDLGIEIYNAF
+589 IVEDQDLGIEIYQAF
-604 NESDELIGDK
+604 DESNDLIGDK

-628 NEAKSVENSQK
+628 NEAKSVENNQK

-646 QVIPFGGEARE
+646 QVIPLGGEARE

>member
-1 LKIEEKLNLLQFQK
+1 
-15 QNQNENNKGGG
+15 
-26 IMNDVKIASDLARMS
+26 MNDVKIASDLARMS

-62 VEKMKDDRDRQLLLD
+62 VEKMKDDRDRQLLMD

-198 QRKGVIFI
+198 QRKGIIFI

-225 DKYVLMRQTIQKLPP
+225 DKYVLMRQAIQKLPP

-317 EIVIDKALK
+317 ELVIDKALK

-361 DIKKLKEI
+361 DIQKLKDI
-369 INKQDIKQETKD
+369 INKQDIKQEIKD
-381 AFSKDLDLSK
+381 AFSKNLDLSK
-391 NELYIVPIT
+391 NELYIVPLT
-400 INKTK
+400 IKKTRGK
-405 DNKIE
+405 ERE
-410 YTLNTKES
+410 YTLNTRES
-418 ICMDD
+418 ICIDD

-453 FSEKDGN
+453 FSEKEGN
-460 SFVVLTRNEFNALE
+460 SFVVLTRDEYNALE
-474 LADKKYMKTGKKLK
+474 LADKKYMKTGKRLR

-506 NHGITKEEFLANN
+506 SNGITKEQFIADN

-568 ENYQTVKNE
+568 ERYQTVKNE
-577 VLQDIKDEEGEI
+577 VLQDIKEEEGEI
-589 VVEDQDLGIEIYNAF
+589 IVEDQDLGIEIYQAF
-604 NESDELIGDK
+604 DESNELIGDK

-628 NEAKSVENSQK
+628 NEAKSVENNQK
-639 DLETEVQ
+639 DLETEIQ